1 MDLSKY
7 KEEIIDMYL
16 NNFGIN
22 FIVEILSNRLNI
34 KSLYFKQK
42 IYTYTY
48 DVLIEEGIYNLG
60 GLY

>member
-16 NNFGIN
+16 NNFSIH
-22 FIVEILSNRLNI
+22 FIVEIISNRLNI
-34 KSLYFKQK
+34 QSLYFKQK